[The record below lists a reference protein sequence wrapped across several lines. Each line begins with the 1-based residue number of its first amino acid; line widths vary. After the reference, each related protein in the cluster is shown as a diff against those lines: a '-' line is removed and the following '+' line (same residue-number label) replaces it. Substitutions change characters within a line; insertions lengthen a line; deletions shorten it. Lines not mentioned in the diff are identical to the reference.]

1 MTISPFDDLIGIRLT
16 SHEIVEDYEQLI
28 FEDGAA
34 ILSVY
39 NPYEVRGPETESGQ
53 AITSVMGRRLLAV
66 TIRPSLVELSFEE
79 SLSVNVDMRDEAFA
93 GPEAMALHQSG
104 KSPVVWT

>member
-1 MTISPFDDLIGIRLT
+1 MSASPIDDLLGLCLT

-34 ILSVY
+34 ILSIY
-39 NPYEVRGPETESGQ
+39 NPYEVLGPEPESGQ
-53 AITSVMGRRLLAV
+53 TISRVMGRRLLGV
-66 TIRPSLVELSFEE
+66 TTRPTLVELSFEE
-79 SLSVNVDMRDEAFA
+79 YWSVNVDIRDEAFT
-93 GPEAMALHQSG
+93 GPEAMVLHQPG